1 MPAAGRK
8 QSKSERDLLVSLA
21 ISDINLARV
30 FAVGARLAFSSGKVA
45 DGEFA
50 RLRTVKFYCEALRS
64 LLRMTPVERESFSS
78 DLQYLRTQIEWLSMQ
93 TGVSLSPTAIQEEA
107 SMEKLLKLLEETG

>member
-8 QSKSERDLLVSLA
+8 QSKSERDLLISLA

-30 FAVGARLAFSSGKVA
+30 FAVGARSAFSSGKVA

-50 RLRTVKFYCEALRS
+50 RLRTVKFYCDALRS
-64 LLRMTPVERESFSS
+64 LLRE
-78 DLQYLRTQIEWLSMQ
+78 LSARLHD
-93 TGVSLSPTAIQEEA
+93 SA
-107 SMEKLLKLLEETG
+107 

>member
-1 MPAAGRK
+1 MAAAGRK
-8 QSKSERDLLVSLA
+8 QSKSERDLLLGLA

-30 FAVGARLAFSSGKVA
+30 FAEGARSAFSSGKVA

-64 LLRMTPVERESFSS
+64 LLQMTPVERESFSS
-78 DLQYLRTQIEWLSMQ
+78 DLQNLRTQIEWLSMQ
-93 TGVSLSPTAIQEEA
+93 TGVSRSPIEIQEEA
-107 SMEKLLKLLEETG
+107 SMEKLLKLLDAKD